1 MQRDRFGL
9 LVLFGLAALLMLA
22 LPAAAGAAAWGPE
35 FSVSGPPP
43 EESGPWGPSVLMD
56 AQGNATYVWSQYDD
70 NSGTSVL
77 RSRVYGA
84 DETVGQIEDIPA
96 APEAGSVRDVQ
107 AAIDGSGVVRVA
119 WVQEQFSCTPSC
131 GLAYQLKNVALG
143 PDGTPIGEPQT
154 IDAWSDD
161 ELGLSALS
169 YAVNSAGEGAIG
181 LLAHDG
187 SGDEVLAYSVS
198 PQGVATDV
206 SPSGEAEEL
215 GGYISVAIG
224 DAGSVFAAWS
234 GYDGSLHRS
243 VEAAMLGGSSAVA
256 HDLDPAETF
265 LGVGGLAAL
274 IDGEGNGTVV
284 FSAQASPL
292 SSDVYTSRLNADLS
306 SEGPTPISDE
316 ESVESASFWADGAAL
331 APDGSVLV
339 GWSEDTDAFTTLIS
353 PSGSVGAAVA
363 LTPGEAVGWAPHLA
377 LTPAGDG
384 VALFESATEFESSE
398 ETPRLDQLPLASDGK
413 PTGQATTVATISDPE
428 FEYFELEST
437 HVALSANGNG
447 AASWVV
453 EDEEGESAEL
463 LGSLRD
469 GVAPAVSLWVPAKAL
484 VGEPTVMG
492 ASGEDIHPISYSW
505 SFGDGSSGTGAVASH
520 VYAAPGAYS
529 VSVTATDSA
538 GNSVTRMGSIQA
550 VAAGTPGAAVVRPE
564 TMVLKAPP
572 RKTRKRQ
579 VKVRF
584 VSSQAGSKFEC
595 ALDAGGWKPCR
606 SPLKLKGLAPGSHEL
621 RIRAINAAGEIES
634 DGPVVRFRVLKPK
647 RRD

>member
-1 MQRDRFGL
+1 
-9 LVLFGLAALLMLA
+9 
-22 LPAAAGAAAWGPE
+22 
-35 FSVSGPPP
+35 
-43 EESGPWGPSVLMD
+43 
-56 AQGNATYVWSQYDD
+56 
-70 NSGTSVL
+70 
-77 RSRVYGA
+77 
-84 DETVGQIEDIPA
+84 
-96 APEAGSVRDVQ
+96 
-107 AAIDGSGVVRVA
+107 
-119 WVQEQFSCTPSC
+119 
-131 GLAYQLKNVALG
+131 
-143 PDGTPIGEPQT
+143 
-154 IDAWSDD
+154 
-161 ELGLSALS
+161 
-169 YAVNSAGEGAIG
+169 
-181 LLAHDG
+181 
-187 SGDEVLAYSVS
+187 
-198 PQGVATDV
+198 
-206 SPSGEAEEL
+206 
-215 GGYISVAIG
+215 VAIG

-292 SSDVYTSRLNADLS
+292 SSDLYTSRLNADLS